1 MHLFRKIYFYIFASF
16 LIVNVLFFYI
26 IPVNWLKHGQWPF
39 WLGYHARGFVAG
51 ESESIFTF
59 ILLLEASLITLGII
73 LYISIKHFV
82 RPIKEIIDGT
92 EIIGKGDLTYRIQVE
107 PKDEMSLLANSF
119 NIMAEELQKTTVSK
133 AYADNIMSTMID
145 ALIVIDSDMKIK
157 TVNKGTTDL
166 LGYSEEELIGD
177 NIGMIFGFGYID
189 TLEGVRMM
197 RLIEKGEARNYETL
211 LQTKN
216 GRDVHALINSST
228 MKDNNENV
236 DCFVCTIRDI
246 TDRKLSEDALRRAE
260 EKYRKIFEGA
270 LEGIFQ
276 AKLDGCL
283 ISANPA
289 FARLLGFDSQEELVS
304 NVADVWEQLHPDPAD
319 RHMFSLNIFEKG
331 EVRNQEIQI
340 RRRDGSLTW
349 LSINA
354 QIVRDEGGR
363 PLYCEGVL
371 EDISNR
377 KKLEAEL
384 RQVQKMEA
392 IGTLA
397 GGIAH
402 DFNNLLMGIQ
412 GCASLM
418 LLNKDTSHPEY
429 DKLRSIEQQVQSGA
443 ALTKQLLGFARS
455 GRYEIKPVELN
466 EILERTSSMFNR
478 TRKEIT
484 MEKKFREDLWV
495 IEADLGQIE
504 QILINLY
511 VNAWQ
516 AMPGGGTIHIETEN
530 ITLDEHYEASFS
542 IKPGKYV
549 KITVADSGIGMDEN
563 TRQRIFE
570 PFFTTKEMG
579 RGTGLGLATVYGIVK
594 GHGGFID
601 VYSEKG
607 YGTTFNIYLPATTK
621 NITEE
626 KAVVQEILKGKETV
640 LLVDDE
646 DIIIDVSK
654 QILETLGYK
663 VLVARSGQEAVD
675 IYEKQGAHID
685 VVILDMV
692 MPEMNGGEIFD
703 VLRAMN
709 SDTKIILSSGY
720 SMNDLVAKTMECG
733 CHAFIQKPFGIDQL
747 SQKLRVVLD
756 G

>member
-1 MHLFRKIYFYIFASF
+1 M
-16 LIVNVLFFYI
+16 
-26 IPVNWLKHGQWPF
+26 
-39 WLGYHARGFVAG
+39 
-51 ESESIFTF
+51 
-59 ILLLEASLITLGII
+59 LLLAASLVILGII

-82 RPIKEIIDGT
+82 RPIKEIINGT
-92 EIIGKGDLTYRIQVE
+92 ETIGKGDLTYRIQAR
-107 PKDEMSLLANSF
+107 PKDELSLLANSF
-119 NIMAEELQKTTVSK
+119 NMMAEELQKTTVSK

-145 ALIVIDSDMKIK
+145 ALIVIDPDMKIK
-157 TVNKGTTDL
+157 TVNKGTIDL
-166 LGYSEEELIGD
+166 LGYSENELIGS
-177 NIGMIFGFGYID
+177 NIEMVFGFGYID
-189 TLEGVRMM
+189 SLEGVRMI
-197 RLIEKGEARNYETL
+197 RLIEKGEARNYEIL
-211 LQTKN
+211 LQTRD
-216 GRDVHALINSST
+216 GRHVPVLINSSS
-228 MKDNNENV
+228 MKDNDENV
-236 DCFVCTIRDI
+236 DCFVCTITDI
-246 TDRKLSEDALRRAE
+246 TNQKLAEDALRRAE

-276 AKLDGCL
+276 AKLDGHL

-289 FARLLGFDSQEELVS
+289 FARVLGYDSQEELVS
-304 NVADVWEQLHPDPAD
+304 NVADVWEQIHPDPAD
-319 RHMFSLNIFEKG
+319 RHIFSRNIFEKG
-331 EVRNQEIQI
+331 EVRNQETQI
-340 RRRDGSLTW
+340 RRRDGSLIW

-354 QIVRDEGGR
+354 QIVRDNGGK

-384 RQVQKMEA
+384 CQAQKMEA

-418 LLNKDTSHPEY
+418 LLNKDISHPEY
-429 DKLRSIEQQVQSGA
+429 EKLRSIEQQVQSGA

-455 GRYEIKPVELN
+455 GRYEIKPVAIN
-466 EILERTSSMFNR
+466 EILERTSAMFNR
-478 TRKEIT
+478 TRKEIII
-484 MEKKFREDLWV
+484 EKKFWKDLWV
-495 IEADLGQIE
+495 VEADQGQIE

-516 AMPGGGTIHIETEN
+516 AMPGGGTIYLETEN
-530 ITLDEHYEASFS
+530 IVLDEHYVTSFS
-542 IKPGKYV
+542 IKPGNYV
-549 KITVADSGIGMDEN
+549 KITVTDTGIGMDEN

-594 GHGGFID
+594 GHGGIID

-607 YGTTFNIYLPATTK
+607 YGTTFNIYLPATMK

-626 KAVVQEILKGKETV
+626 KAVVQQILNGNETV

-663 VLVARSGQEAVD
+663 VLVARSGQEAID

-685 VVILDMV
+685 VVILDMI

-720 SMNDLVAKTMECG
+720 SMNDLTTKIMECG

-747 SQKLRVVLD
+747 SQKLRGILD

>member
-1 MHLFRKIYFYIFASF
+1 MHLFRKIYFYICASF
-16 LIVNVLFFYI
+16 IAINVLFFYI
-26 IPVNWLKHGQWPF
+26 VPSNLFNSGKWLF
-39 WLGYHARGFVAG
+39 WFDNPLRSFAERK
-51 ESESIFTF
+51 SEGIFTF
-59 ILLLEASLITLGII
+59 IFLFALALAIFGII
-73 LYISIKHFV
+73 LYFSIRHFAG
-82 RPIKEIIDGT
+82 PIKEIINGT
-92 EIIGKGDLTYRIQVE
+92 EIIGKGDLTYRIEIQ
-107 PKDEMSLLANSF
+107 PKDEMSVLANSF
-119 NIMAEELQKTTVSK
+119 NMMAEELQKTTVSK

-145 ALIVIDSDMKIK
+145 ALIVIDPDMKIK

-189 TLEGVRMM
+189 SLEGVRMM

-211 LQTKN
+211 LQT
-216 GRDVHALINSST
+216 RDGGDIHALINSST
-228 MKDNNENV
+228 MKDNDENI

-246 TDRKLSEDALRRAE
+246 TDRKHAEDALRNAE

-276 AKLDGCL
+276 AKLDGRL

-289 FARLLGFDSQEELVS
+289 LARVLGYDFQEELF
-304 NVADVWEQLHPDPAD
+304 NTVADIWEQLHPDPAD
-319 RHMFSLNIFEKG
+319 RHAFSRNIFEKG
-331 EVRNQEIQI
+331 EVRNEEIQI
-340 RRRDGSLTW
+340 CRRDGSLTW
-349 LSINA
+349 LSISA
-354 QIVRDEGGR
+354 QIVRDESGE

-371 EDISNR
+371 EDIDNR

-384 RQVQKMEA
+384 RQAQKMEA

-418 LLNKDTSHPEY
+418 LLSKDISHPEY

-455 GRYEIKPVELN
+455 GRYEIKPVEIN
-466 EILERTSSMFNR
+466 EILEETSIMFNR
-478 TRKEIT
+478 TRKEIII
-484 MEKKFREDLWV
+484 EKKFQKDLWAV
-495 IEADLGQIE
+495 EADQGQIE
-504 QILINLY
+504 QIFINLY

-516 AMPGGGTIHIETEN
+516 AMPGGGTIYLETED
-530 ITLDEHYEASFS
+530 IVFDEHYKTSFS

-549 KITVADSGIGMDEN
+549 KITVTDTGIGMDEN

-594 GHGGFID
+594 GHGGMIN

-607 YGTTFNIYLPATTK
+607 HGTTFNIYLPATTK
-621 NITEE
+621 NIIEE
-626 KAVVQEILKGKETV
+626 KTVERQILNGNETV

-646 DIIIDVSK
+646 DIVIDVSR
-654 QILETLGYK
+654 QILEMLGYK
-663 VLVARSGQEAVD
+663 VLVAKSGQEAIN
-675 IYEKQGAHID
+675 IYEKQNEHID
-685 VVILDMV
+685 IVILDMV
-692 MPEMNGGEIFD
+692 MPGMNGGETFD
-703 VLRAMN
+703 VLRAIN

-720 SMNDLVAKTMECG
+720 SMNDLATKIMERG